1 MTRLQ
6 EYAKLTR
13 VRESAIFNLLVVLL
27 PSLIV
32 GVGLL
37 VTALH
42 GTYWQIIVGAPLSM
56 FGLGGVIYEID
67 LIRVCNKNRVEL
79 LTRENL
85 ESNE

>member
-6 EYAKLTR
+6 EYAKLTKNM
-13 VRESAIFNLLVVLL
+13 ESAIFNLVVVLL
-27 PSLIV
+27 PSLVI

-42 GTYWQIIVGAPLSM
+42 GTCWQLIVGVPLSM
-56 FGLGGVIYEID
+56 FGLGGTIFEIG
-67 LIRVCNKNRVEL
+67 LIRVCNKNRTEL

-85 ESNE
+85 ENE